1 MGEHRIAM
9 SKFLFVC
16 LLMLC
21 GVTAK
26 QSGSFWSG
34 RARASPHAVVDID
47 GDGDLDIS
55 HRNIVEFR
63 KANPRLVD
71 NWIMPLAAIAP
82 RSLLLWGRY
91 FANVENEAEQ
101 PVVEAVVAAFGKDHD
116 GVDESDVKF
125 WATFLFTPHFPM
137 WQAANQMDI
146 RSADP
151 WMNYA
156 DGVMQ
161 FAYALLFFS
170 DVLMIIVPIM
180 IIFSPITQALLQH
193 EPGLTTSG
201 ALKAYCVG
209 AAIGTLAVNILLLI
223 ACCFSYYV
231 WWHIIPTGLVDFFF
245 NLNLYLLLPLTL
257 WRTMRS
263 HYDYYVQLNKIC
275 AEFECDYGSA
285 LIIMAITAVGRISTE
300 SPEGLMLQIRGILI
314 WNQRYSHLE

>member
-161 FAYALLFFS
+161 LAYALLFFS
-170 DVLMIIVPIM
+170 DVLMIMVPIM
-180 IIFSPITQALLQH
+180 ILFSPISQDLLKHHPALRDLATSDVLKGCVVAYT
-193 EPGLTTSG
+193 GLT
-201 ALKAYCVG
+201 LVK
-209 AAIGTLAVNILLLI
+209 NILLLV
-223 ACCFSYYV
+223 ACCFNYYV
-231 WWHIIPTGLVDFFF
+231 LWHIIPTGLVDFFF
-245 NLNLYLLLPLTL
+245 NLNLYLLLPLML
-257 WRTMRS
+257 WQTMRG
-263 HYDYYVQLNKIC
+263 HYDNYVQLNKIC
-275 AEFECDYGSA
+275 AQFGCDYGSA
-285 LIIMAITAVGRISTE
+285 LIIMAVSEVQSGT
-300 SPEGLMLQIRGILI
+300 LNFIRGMRNDINRQL
-314 WNQRYSHLE
+314 N